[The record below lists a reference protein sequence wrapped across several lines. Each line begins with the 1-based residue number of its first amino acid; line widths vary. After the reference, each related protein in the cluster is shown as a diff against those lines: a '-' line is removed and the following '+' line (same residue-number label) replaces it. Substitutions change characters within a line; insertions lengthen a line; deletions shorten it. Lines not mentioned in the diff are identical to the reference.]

1 MLGLSNDRSTPPNKI
16 VFFGNCAN
24 GKQFYISEAEIK
36 AVGTP
41 VSKSDKLSKIT
52 DKMAERACI
61 NQTKAMLNFASSFD
75 LKTLSIDI
83 NRGSTGNIGVT
94 FDFDAKNG
102 LGNILPQKAKC
113 IIDDQG
119 IHPVEIIDR

>member
-1 MLGLSNDRSTPPNKI
+1 MFGLSNDRSSPPNKI
-16 VFFGNCAN
+16 IFFGNCSN
-24 GKQFYISEAEIK
+24 GKQFYISESEIK

-41 VSKSDKLSKIT
+41 VSKSDKLSKVI

-61 NQTKAMLNFASSFD
+61 DQTKPILNFPSSFD
-75 LKTLSIDI
+75 LKTLSVEV
-83 NRGSTGNIGVT
+83 NRGVTGNIGVT
-94 FDFDAKNG
+94 FNFDAKNG

-119 IHPVEIIDR
+119 IHPVDIIRR